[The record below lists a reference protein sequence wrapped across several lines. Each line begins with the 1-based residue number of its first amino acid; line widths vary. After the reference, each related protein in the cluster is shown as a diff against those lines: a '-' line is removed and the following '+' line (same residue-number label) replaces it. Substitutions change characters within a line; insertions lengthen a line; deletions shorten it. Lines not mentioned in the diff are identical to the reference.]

1 MKHYYKYENG
11 YFVKKNLRRGNRG
24 LGIYSLAI
32 TLVCVLL
39 VIGLVIAINAKEDTC
54 SDESTVEE
62 NVTSKLEEEK
72 AETEAHT
79 AEAVLSSYGPSDTYY
94 YDISYEDK
102 VTIAKV
108 VYAESRGECFEGK
121 VAVAAVI
128 LNRYFSN
135 ISYFDTESIL
145 AVVTQPY
152 QFASIE
158 GVTEEKLENYPDCM
172 KAVEVACKGWDPTRE
187 MFEEGALYFYAP
199 SWTTGY
205 QAEIREGIQVLVI
218 GNHNF
223 HYDFEKVN

>member
-1 MKHYYKYENG
+1 MKHHYYKYENG
-11 YFVKKNLRRGNRG
+11 YFVKKNLRRGNQG
-24 LGIYSLAI
+24 VGIYSLVI

-39 VIGLVIAINAKEDTC
+39 VIGLIIAINA
-54 SDESTVEE
+54 
-62 NVTSKLEEEK
+62 
-72 AETEAHT
+72 
-79 AEAVLSSYGPSDTYY
+79 AEAVLSPYGPSDTYY

-108 VYAESRGECFEGK
+108 VYAESRGECFEGQ

-128 LNRYFSN
+128 LNRYFSDC
-135 ISYFDTESIL
+135 SYFDTESIL

-172 KAVEVACKGWDPTRE
+172 KAVEAACKGWDPTRE
-187 MFEEGALYFYAP
+187 MFEDGALYFYAP

-205 QAEIREGIQVLVI
+205 QAEIRDGIQVLVI

-223 HYDFEKVN
+223 HYDFEKIN